1 MAAPLFTLKVGDGLG
16 AHIGAD
22 EDLFSGATCVLT
34 SSIKDGDV
42 VPVDGKL
49 RTVPPVTVTLDENG
63 KINGNTGIQL
73 LADDPSLG
81 LDNPLQWTITIK
93 RARAQGFTRPVKQW
107 TIVAGADGETVDLA
121 TEPPVVGST
130 AVGVRGFRTRAVP
143 ITTGPDAGK
152 LQWYDENGAE
162 VGGPSEAWTVTT
174 IPVDAVSD
182 AEAAGKDVVRSA
194 TAADA
199 RAAINAQTAFQIDIT
214 QAPYNAVPDGT
225 TDNSAAIQAALN
237 AAAGRPVYIPPGIFG
252 VADSLVMKPGQVFV
266 GSNSSGSAWLS
277 GTGQPLGEISTLK
290 ALAGL
295 AGKPMIEGPPA
306 SGYVQIRDLH
316 IDANNIASEG
326 IKLTTYSP
334 SIEAQWLLQR
344 LFIHN
349 ATGDG
354 VYVGQGR
361 RAVRAW
367 RVVSCYN
374 GGNGIMSFGSDSA
387 WHDSILGANG
397 ANGFYAAGTQTRI
410 LSSDIFGNGNAGI
423 RVWNGSNEIFI
434 SHNSCDRNQ
443 LHGIQTGDG
452 CFGIAINNN
461 LFTKNSA
468 GGDGDGVGLAA
479 DIYIGASTGVSI
491 TSNVFLQGAP
501 GDPKV
506 AYHIVL
512 QNGLTI
518 MKVHESGNF
527 VAELTPELAALL
539 GMEPGSA
546 SLFGYIN
553 VTDIAKLSLDPTI
566 DYALTHLD
574 GDGLLPNS
582 VGLDKLG
589 EDVEEFITDGFDA
602 GILAE
607 RTAARTLQ
615 NARIIP
621 RIHSVTA
628 PGATPTINLDTY
640 DRSVWTG
647 INANITAV
655 NVAGVAAPWQEYV
668 LVLKDDGIARTLN
681 FGTAFRVMSGVTA
694 PTTTVAGKWIYIRM
708 IVNPTDN
715 KFDIYDIKVQP

>member
-1 MAAPLFTLKVGDGLG
+1 MT
-16 AHIGAD
+16 
-22 EDLFSGATCVLT
+22 
-34 SSIKDGDV
+34 
-42 VPVDGKL
+42 
-49 RTVPPVTVTLDENG
+49 
-63 KINGNTGIQL
+63 
-73 LADDPSLG
+73 
-81 LDNPLQWTITIK
+81 
-93 RARAQGFTRPVKQW
+93 
-107 TIVAGADGETVDLA
+107 
-121 TEPPVVGST
+121 
-130 AVGVRGFRTRAVP
+130 VP
-143 ITTGPDAGK
+143 ITGSVKDVTGVEDNDTPWSFASVIRF
-152 LQWYDENGAE
+152 AE
-162 VGGPSEAWTVTT
+162 DGSVITEKPRQVR
-174 IPVDAVSD
+174 AVSGNLKVNLVPGYAIVTYGKHVWQVD
-182 AEAAGKDVVRSA
+182 VPETPTTLKALIEAGVAFPPDTDQERLIAAVTPIAESVGTAAAEAAAPAAVGQAAADMNPVPVPGPTPGKIAISFNGTTGEEFNPLPASWDDLVGKPAVIAAGA
-194 TAADA
+194 TAGDA

-527 VAELTPELAALL
+527 VAELTEELAELL

-607 RTAARTLQ
+607 RTAARALQ

-668 LVLKDDGIARTLN
+668 LVLKDDGSARTLN

-708 IVNPTDN
+708 IANPTDN

>member
-1 MAAPLFTLKVGDGLG
+1 MTAITGSVKDVTGVEDNETPWSFASVIRFAEDGSVITEKPREVRAVSGNLKVNLVPGYAIVTYGKQVWQVTVPETPTTLKALIEAGVAFPPDTAQDLLN
-16 AHIGAD
+16 AAVAEIAPALIAD
-22 EDLFSGATCVLT
+22 ELQAQTADAVDADLASRSIGFVDEGSGTGHFTVGGVPVSGTLVPPAATWSGVAGKPTVIAAGAT
-34 SSIKDGDV
+34 
-42 VPVDGKL
+42 
-49 RTVPPVTVTLDENG
+49 
-63 KINGNTGIQL
+63 
-73 LADDPSLG
+73 
-81 LDNPLQWTITIK
+81 
-93 RARAQGFTRPVKQW
+93 
-107 TIVAGADGETVDLA
+107 AG
-121 TEPPVVGST
+121 
-130 AVGVRGFRTRAVP
+130 
-143 ITTGPDAGK
+143 
-152 LQWYDENGAE
+152 
-162 VGGPSEAWTVTT
+162 
-174 IPVDAVSD
+174 
-182 AEAAGKDVVRSA
+182 
-194 TAADA
+194 DA
-199 RAAINAQTAFQIDIT
+199 RAAINAQTAFQVDIT

-468 GGDGDGVGLAA
+468 GGDDDGVGLAA

-527 VAELTPELAALL
+527 VAELTEELAELL

-607 RTAARTLQ
+607 RTAARALQ

-668 LVLKDDGIARTLN
+668 LVLKDDGSARTLN

-694 PTTTVAGKWIYIRM
+694 PTTTVVGKWIYIRM